1 MNTLSDISRS
11 FDNGS
16 LFEHEAKSKFI
27 RLYNMIKVEVNQ
39 CPVIE
44 SLLRLLPYQFKIV
57 KYLSSKEN
65 GSEVQPTLRVVIP
78 VSRLLSAAD
87 RIRIENIMREKILT
101 LPVSEVSAVQN
112 FESAYETM
120 LDPEAVTMH

>member
-16 LFEHEAKSKFI
+16 LLGHEEKSKFI